1 MDKNFTIAIA
11 GNPNSGKTALFNA
24 LTGSNQIVGNWPG
37 VTVEKKEGSLIL
49 DGRKIKIV
57 DIPGIYALSANSE
70 DERVALD
77 YLLSQEANLIINII
91 DATNLERNLFLTT
104 QLVEM
109 QIPMILAVNMMDL
122 ADKRGI
128 VLDLAALSETFGVP
142 AIPLTAVSDKSCSK
156 FVRKL
161 AGVLKAGTS
170 VPKLMNHSEGIEKVV
185 ESISGNLAS
194 KAEEM
199 NVSTRWLALQYLS
212 KSSNLFEKDSFSID
226 ANEIKGILKEDPA
239 FALADSRYSYIR
251 SVVSSVVRAELKTET
266 MTDKLDKIF
275 LNRILA
281 LPLFFLIMYLVF
293 WVAVTIGS
301 AFIDFFDILFGA
313 IFVDGLT
320 QLLEAIHAP
329 DFLVAILASGIGA
342 GIQTVATFVPV
353 VFFMFLCLSILED
366 SGYMAR
372 AAFVADRVMR
382 FLGLPGKAFVP
393 MLVGFGCSV
402 PAIMG
407 CRILENRR
415 ERFLSIFLV
424 PFMSCGA
431 RLPVYA
437 LFAAAF
443 FGKSAGTVV
452 FAIYLTGIIIA
463 LLFGLLLRHTAFKG
477 ETSPFVMELP
487 SYHFPRPKA
496 IWRHT
501 WLRLRDFILR
511 AGKIVVI
518 MVAILGCL
526 NSIGVNGSFG
536 NEDSEN
542 SVLSAIGKKI
552 TPIFEPFGVEEDNWP
567 ASVALFTGLFA
578 KEAVVGTLNSL
589 YSIADTDNASAEEPE
604 EEGEGFNPVGVLTEA
619 LWTIPDNLS
628 GIFGSLLSPLGVEES
643 VEGVSSM
650 NEKQD
655 VLQKIEES
663 GLVNSEELE
672 LLISPDASE
681 ESLNLV
687 KQKLVSLK
695 ISESDFTVLR
705 ETEIDEEQASALSGM
720 KKYFTLGGDGFNFQ
734 VFAYLLFILLYV
746 PCLAALGTAFRELG
760 NFYGTVLAV
769 IQTLL
774 GWSLSVLLFQ
784 VTIGH
789 SVLWIVVS
797 SAMLLSIVV
806 FLKWLGASKYKIS

>member
-705 ETEIDEEQASALSGM
+705 ETEIDEEQVSALSGM

-797 SAMLLSIVV
+797 LAMLLSVVV
-806 FLKWLGASKYKIS
+806 FLKWLGSSKYKIS

>member
-128 VLDLAALSETFGVP
+128 VLDLAALSEAFGVP

-251 SVVSSVVRAELKTET
+251 SVVSSVVRAELKSET

-705 ETEIDEEQASALSGM
+705 ETEIDEEQVSALSGM

>member
-266 MTDKLDKIF
+266 MTDKLDKIS

-789 SVLWIVVS
+789 SILWIVVS